1 MGFKRFD
8 PFFRHMRFRRG
19 ASALIAVVIALAMAI
34 VPSSAQALAN
44 GPEMVAARMSSY
56 FSQFPVE
63 ETVERVV
70 KTGNKSVISKGF
82 SAAFKG
88 SPGLK
93 GNGLALAG
101 GGVAL
106 GLGITFYWLQSEMN
120 PERELLPPQGSLKI
134 LSIVQNEPATA
145 VKIQVDMQCNGN
157 AYVYYYYTTGNSTT
171 QSRGYATK
179 FGGTGNSGGHIAQ
192 KGINTWGHE
201 LSPGGNSRIT
211 GIRFECGQGQ
221 SVILG
226 TFSTA
231 TAQMTGVAL
240 PRDIPRQMEV
250 RGECVDESG
259 TVSNS
264 VVQRSQVY
272 THQQNLS
279 TGVEVPSV
287 LCPEFT
293 TPGSVEVTEIAPG
306 GEVPERTIYRTPK
319 VSEAPAIADKSDP
332 CSAAHGYPCE
342 TGIFKAPVE
351 TPTTWGQCGSQFNC
365 TPEAEE
371 LRLGTGTQ
379 TVTDPQGNTYKCQRG
394 GKVISW
400 AACEGLVESPTT
412 RAPVEVEDTSNP
424 IREAPKPIGTQTPT
438 RTSPLPLPPNS
449 VWECAPR
456 GWELLNPVSYI
467 YGTACVLAWAWIPPN
482 LNSLF
487 DLWES
492 FIARPPGSLIVGG
505 VKGIGN
511 TINAF
516 NAGCGAPLEFGPI
529 KWTCSNPLGTTG
541 VYLKAIVGG
550 GVVMATAFQTWRL
563 ANSALGGKKE

>member
-1 MGFKRFD
+1 
-8 PFFRHMRFRRG
+8 
-19 ASALIAVVIALAMAI
+19 
-34 VPSSAQALAN
+34 
-44 GPEMVAARMSSY
+44 
-56 FSQFPVE
+56 
-63 ETVERVV
+63 VV
-70 KTGNKSVISKGF
+70 KTGKKSIISKGF

-120 PERELLPPQGSLKI
+120 PERELLPPQGFVKL
-134 LSIVQNEPATA
+134 LSVVQNEPATA
-145 VKIQVDMQCNGN
+145 VRIQVDFQCNQT
-157 AYVYYYYTTGNSTT
+157 AYVRYYYKLNGRTEN
-171 QSRGYATK
+171 GYAINFTNSAN
-179 FGGTGNSGGHIAQ
+179 GGNGHNAA
-192 KGINTWGHE
+192 KGINVWGADD
-201 LSPGGNSRIT
+201 RYI
-211 GIRFECGQGQ
+211 GQGVE
-221 SVILG
+221 SLRFMCG
-226 TFSTA
+226 TA
-231 TAQMTGVAL
+231 TLATFYTATGQMVGAAT

-250 RGECVDESG
+250 RGECVDEGG

-272 THQQNLS
+272 THQQNLN

-293 TPGSVEVTEIAPG
+293 TPGSVEVTEIALG